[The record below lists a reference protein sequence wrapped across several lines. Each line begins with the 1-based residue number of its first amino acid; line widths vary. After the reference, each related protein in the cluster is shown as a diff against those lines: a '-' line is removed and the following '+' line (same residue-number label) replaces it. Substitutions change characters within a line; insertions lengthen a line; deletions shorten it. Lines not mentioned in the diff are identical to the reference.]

1 MSFKA
6 YWIIIPPRHNVIL
19 KSSEFPSEA
28 LLGSSAFGPGSEGW
42 SHGTNGYDRE
52 LCGGKYGDVMRYKVV
67 NPIYKWIS
75 YDNHPLNPSKIQ
87 SIMGYHMIIIDNTH
101 IYIYILRIYLMNLK
115 HWHLGCRN
123 VFWIPIPANR
133 VDKNVKPGFLGDA

>member
-87 SIMGYHMIIIDNTH
+87 SIMGYHMIIIDNT
-101 IYIYILRIYLMNLK
+101 YIYITHIFDEPQTLASGLSER
-115 HWHLGCRN
+115 
-123 VFWIPIPANR
+123 
-133 VDKNVKPGFLGDA
+133 FLDSHTRKSSR

>member
-6 YWIIIPPRHNVIL
+6 YWIHNHHV
-19 KSSEFPSEA
+19 EFPSEA
-28 LLGSSAFGPGSEGW
+28 LLGSSAFGPGSEGSEGW

-75 YDNHPLNPSKIQ
+75 Y
-87 SIMGYHMIIIDNTH
+87 YIIH
-101 IYIYILRIYLMNLK
+101 
-115 HWHLGCRN
+115 
-123 VFWIPIPANR
+123 
-133 VDKNVKPGFLGDA
+133 